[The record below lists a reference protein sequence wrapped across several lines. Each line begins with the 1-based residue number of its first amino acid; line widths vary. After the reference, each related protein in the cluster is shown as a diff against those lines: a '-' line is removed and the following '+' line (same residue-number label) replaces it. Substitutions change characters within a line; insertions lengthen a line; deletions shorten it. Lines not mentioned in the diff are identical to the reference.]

1 MERQRIS
8 AGEAFDTL
16 RRASQRLN
24 VRLEEIATRL
34 AETGE
39 LSP

>member
-1 MERQRIS
+1 MERQHVS
-8 AGEAFDTL
+8 AGEAFDVL

-24 VRLEEIATRL
+24 VRLEEVATRL

-39 LSP
+39 LER